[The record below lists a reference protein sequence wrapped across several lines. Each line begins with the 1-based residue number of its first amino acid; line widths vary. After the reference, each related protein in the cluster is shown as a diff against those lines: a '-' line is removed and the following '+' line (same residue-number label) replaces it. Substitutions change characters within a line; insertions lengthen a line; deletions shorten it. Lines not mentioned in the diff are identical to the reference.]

1 MVCPNLPPSEL
12 VNSFKKE
19 VLSHYESSLN
29 NKTSPFLSSIL
40 ILESGKR
47 DKWRALKSLSSLN
60 LYFADS
66 IHAVIRSGFYQ
77 NFILFGLT
85 EENSYIS
92 RTDLESILN
101 KRSKNTVTVFEYYK
115 LREMKSEYLRNHLS
129 EIESDY
135 RISHSVNHICKKLNN
150 LSYQDPNLNSLRN
163 IESFNNIKKEL
174 EIYLKSKTQLPRIKP
189 EQILNKAVSLI
200 RSQ

>member
-1 MVCPNLPPSEL
+1 MS
-12 VNSFKKE
+12 
-19 VLSHYESSLN
+19 

-85 EENSYIS
+85 EDNSYIS

-101 KRSKNTVTVFEYYK
+101 KRSKNTVTVFEYHK

-135 RISHSVNHICKKLNN
+135 RISHSVNHICRKLNN
-150 LSYQDPNLNSLRN
+150 LSYQQPDLESLRN
-163 IESFNNIKKEL
+163 IKSFNNIKKEL
-174 EIYLKSKTQLPRIKP
+174 EIYLKVKRNIQG
-189 EQILNKAVSLI
+189 LNPNKS
-200 RSQ
+200 